1 MGQAIAGDRGR
12 GAAGLGS
19 ARAAR
24 RGGRGRGAPG
34 GRGRGQ
40 GRGRERGVGRGARVD
55 LARGAARHLPV
66 ASALRSPV
74 GSVFGAALGSVFG
87 ARPGLLL
94 GSLFGLLLGLLFGL
108 LLGLPLAACSPGSRS
123 PTAGSAASA
132 SAATAP
138 APRPGESPL
147 VASYHVRWQPGD
159 QSLLVEATLRGVAG
173 PLLVVE
179 RSMVPYVRELQ
190 LAAGDEGAAAWRP
203 LSLAVQPIPAPPCAS
218 RCRLRYRFALGEA
231 ARDLGDLDWAG
242 MHGSLVEAPPGSW
255 LIAPAMPAAVGPGEP
270 GPRLQFTVETPP
282 GSAFATGVFRAPG
295 GAAGLAPAAPAA
307 PAEAPATWQLSL
319 RDLWTS
325 PYSAFGAMTVHSLA
339 VPGGALQVAL
349 SAELGDGT
357 AILPRETI
365 LAWVGD
371 GARAVAT
378 YWGRFPMPGA
388 LVLLAS
394 GGGGRVGGGKTLA
407 GGGGTVAMRVGQRAT
422 VATLERDWVL
432 VHELAHL
439 GFPSVPRQHLWA
451 QEGIASYVEPFARVR
466 AGLLDERAA
475 WRGLLEGLP
484 SGLPEPGDRG
494 LDFTPTWGRTYWGG
508 ALFWFLCDLEL
519 RKRSAGKLGLE
530 HALRGILAAGGNN
543 AVHWSLQ
550 KTLALGDRATGHDV
564 LTATY
569 EAMKAD
575 PHPVDLEALFAQL
588 GARLDGERV
597 IFDDQAPLAKVRQA
611 ITFGTDPK

>member
-12 GAAGLGS
+12 GAAKLGS
-19 ARAAR
+19 ARAER
-24 RGGRGRGAPG
+24 RGGQAGGRAIGAP
-34 GRGRGQ
+34 
-40 GRGRERGVGRGARVD
+40 VA
-55 LARGAARHLPV
+55 HLPALACQRARALACQRVVSLVV
-66 ASALRSPV
+66 ALVLALVVALVGGSA
-74 GSVFGAALGSVFG
+74 
-87 ARPGLLL
+87 
-94 GSLFGLLLGLLFGL
+94 
-108 LLGLPLAACSPGSRS
+108 LAACSPGSRS
-123 PTAGSAASA
+123 PTAGSAAS
-132 SAATAP
+132 SATA
-138 APRPGESPL
+138 APVARPGESPL
-147 VASYHVRWQPGD
+147 VASYRVRWRPD
-159 QSLLVEATLRGVAG
+159 DESLLVEASLRGVAG

-179 RSMVPYVRELQ
+179 RSMAPYVRGLQ
-190 LAAGDEGAAAWRP
+190 LAAGDEGVAAWRP
-203 LSLAVQPIPAPPCAS
+203 LSLEVQPIPAPPCAG

-242 MHGSLVEAPPGSW
+242 MHGSLFEAPPGSW

-282 GSAFATGVFRAPG
+282 GSAFATGVFRAPVG
-295 GAAGLAPAAPAA
+295 DAPADT
-307 PAEAPATWQLSL
+307 PATWQLTL

-349 SAELGDGT
+349 SAELGAGT
-357 AILPRETI
+357 AALPSETI
-365 LAWVGD
+365 LAWVSD

-508 ALFWFLCDLEL
+508 ALYWFLCDLEL

-543 AVHWSLQ
+543 AAHWSLQ

-564 LTATY
+564 LTTTY
-569 EAMKAD
+569 QAMRAD

-597 IFDDQAPLAKVRQA
+597 IFDDQAPLAQVRKE